1 MAGNRYAG
9 AACRHD
15 VTRGPGWSG
24 LDNVGH
30 ALPQTHTHLHMNL
43 HARTNTYIHVH
54 THNIHA
60 VRAYAEGTPSK
71 STLISPVCAGKHIY
85 IDMRI
90 FTTNQIVILV
100 PAQE

>member
-1 MAGNRYAG
+1 MQ
-9 AACRHD
+9 
-15 VTRGPGWSG
+15 
-24 LDNVGH
+24 LE
-30 ALPQTHTHLHMNL
+30 
-43 HARTNTYIHVH
+43 
-54 THNIHA
+54 
-60 VRAYAEGTPSK
+60 AYAEGTPSK